1 MITNFQFRS
10 RIHIVAV
17 FMLLLTGC
25 GGSATITPAS
35 KPYISNRF
43 LAPTHFTVQVGAF
56 SNQSNALRLTNTLQR
71 QGLNAYHFVHK
82 SGLYKVRFGNFP
94 TKNAARKKAE
104 SLKASG
110 IIDTFYIVSPQHLR
124 DENSIRRSIIKT
136 AENFIGIPY
145 RWGGSSSKGF
155 DCSGLTMTVYRL
167 NGLNLPRSSRQQW
180 KAGKPVL
187 RSQLSKGDLVFFAT
201 SGWKKVSHVGI
212 YKGNNK
218 FIHASGSGKKIRTDS
233 LSGKY
238 YNRRYVGARTYL

>member
-1 MITNFQFRS
+1 MGPKHQFRPE
-10 RIHIVAV
+10 IHIAV
-17 FMLLLTGC
+17 ILSLFLLGC
-25 GGSATITPAS
+25 VGSTTVTPAS
-35 KPYISNRF
+35 KPYISTRF

-56 SNQSNALRLTNTLQR
+56 SNQSNAVRLTNTLQR
-71 QGLNAYHFVHK
+71 KGLNAYHFVHK
-82 SGLYKVRFGNFP
+82 SGFFKVRFGNFP

>member
-1 MITNFQFRS
+1 MITKFQFRR
-10 RIHIVAV
+10 RIPIVAV
-17 FMLLLTGC
+17 FILLLAGC
-25 GGSATITPAS
+25 GGSSTVTPAS

-43 LAPTHFTVQVGAF
+43 LAPTHFAVQAGAF
-56 SNQSNALRLTNTLQR
+56 SNQSNALRLTNILQR
-71 QGLNAYHFVHK
+71 KGLNAYHFVHK
-82 SGLYKVRFGNFP
+82 SDLYKVRFGNFP

-110 IIDTFYIVSPQHLR
+110 IIDTFYIVGPQHLR
-124 DENSIRRSIIKT
+124 DENSIRSSIIKT

-145 RWGGSSSKGF
+145 RWGGASSKGF

-233 LSGKY
+233 LLGKY
-238 YNRRYVGARTYL
+238 YKSRYVGARTYL